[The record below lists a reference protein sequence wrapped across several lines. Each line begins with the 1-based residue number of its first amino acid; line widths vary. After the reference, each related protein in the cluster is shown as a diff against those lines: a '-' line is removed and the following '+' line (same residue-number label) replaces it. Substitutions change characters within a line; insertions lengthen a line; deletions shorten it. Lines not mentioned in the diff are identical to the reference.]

1 MDIGRHAQARIC
13 LLALLWATFA
23 CAAPAPAPPPKLAL
37 DEIGFL
43 PAEGY
48 DIGEGLPDLSVVAA
62 AVTPSGQAW
71 LGTMR
76 GLVRYNSRRFVAEPG
91 PGGVFNGAIRDIAA
105 TSDGRVWVM
114 VPSRGVFVREAG
126 QWRDVGKGAGLAG
139 DTVVHLRAFEQR
151 AGYRLFATGR
161 GALHEWDGS
170 RWQPWALPE
179 ALAKVEIF
187 DVLLQAGNKSEDD
200 LLWVASFGKGLWR
213 CQGRKPCEVVPMTVA
228 GPALQRNHRARAMD
242 RSGRRQRHPVGG
254 QLRRRPG
261 PPATRALATHAGRGR
276 RPVQQFPATPV
287 GAVGAGRG
295 AASVGRHAQRSCPSR
310 RRALDAARSEHPLR
324 RRIGEGAGRR
334 QVGHRHSLRLDRL
347 GARLDAPAPARAVA
361 HHQPG
366 RTPGQWRLVA
376 CCTRCVRTARSS
388 GSAAMAKAC
397 CIIRRRAGGN
407 SMSPMACPARWCAAW
422 PAIRRRTNC
431 WWAPGAAS

>member
-1 MDIGRHAQARIC
+1 MDFGRRAQARIC

-23 CAAPAPAPPPKLAL
+23 WAAPAPAPPPKLAL

-62 AVTPSGQAW
+62 AVTPNGQAW

-114 VPSRGVFVREAG
+114 VPSRGVFVRDAG

-151 AGYRLFATGR
+151 EGYRLFATGR
-161 GALHEWDGS
+161 GTLHEWDGS
-170 RWQPWALPE
+170 RWQPWAMPE
-179 ALAKVEIF
+179 ALANVEIF

-213 CQGRKPCEVVPMTVA
+213 CQGRKPCEAVPMTVA
-228 GPALQRNHRARAMD
+228 GPRFNEI
-242 RSGRRQRHPVGG
+242 
-254 QLRRRPG
+254 
-261 PPATRALATHAGRGR
+261 TALAQWTDPADGSAILWVASYGGGLARLQHGRWQRIAGRGR

-295 AASVGRHAQRSCPSR
+295 AASVGRHAQRPGPSR
-310 RRALDAARSEHPLR
+310 RRALDAARSEHALR
-324 RRIGEGAGRR
+324 RRVGEGAGRR
-334 QVGHRHSLRLDRL
+334 QIGHRHSLRLDRL

-366 RTPGQWRLVA
+366 RTPGQWRLVG
-376 CCTRCVRTARSS
+376 VARDAS
-388 GSAAMAKAC
+388 G
-397 CIIRRRAGGN
+397 RRAVL
-407 SMSPMACPARWCAAW
+407 ARQRWRRLAALLGQGLA
-422 PAIRRRTNC
+422 AIPCRRWLAQRDGAQRGPRSDRRTNC